1 MKKTILLSVFAFALI
16 SNLNAYE
23 INGDLGV
30 KWTGFKTEKK
40 VAVSG
45 TFNEINLDI
54 KSSENLS
61 EFLKSAKV
69 KINSISLESKNEG
82 RNKSMT
88 STLFSLATAKEIKGA
103 ILEVNETKKTLLL
116 DLTMNEVTKIVP
128 MTYEIIDGNI
138 TAKGTIEILDFNL
151 KGSFLAF
158 AKECA
163 VYHENKSYSDV
174 DIEFTIPFK

>member
-1 MKKTILLSVFAFALI
+1 MKTKLSLSILSLFLVSG
-16 SNLNAYE
+16 LNAYE

-40 VAVSG
+40 APVSG
-45 TFNEINLDI
+45 SFNEIDLNI

-69 KINSISLESKNEG
+69 KINSLSLESKDEG
-82 RNKSMT
+82 RNNSMT
-88 STLFSLATAKEIKGA
+88 STLFSLATAKEIRGS
-103 ILEVNETKKTLLL
+103 ISEVNEDKKTLLL
-116 DLTMNEVTKIVP
+116 DVTMNEVTKAVP
-128 MTYEIIDGNI
+128 MTYSIVDGNI
-138 TAKGTIEILDFNL
+138 TAKGSIEILDYNL

-163 VYHENKSYSDV
+163 ALHENKSFSDV
-174 DIEFTIPFK
+174 NIEFTIPFK

>member
-1 MKKTILLSVFAFALI
+1 MKTKLSLSILSLCLL

-45 TFNEINLDI
+45 SFNEIDLNI

-69 KINSISLESKNEG
+69 KINSLSLESKNEG
-82 RNKSMT
+82 RNHSMT
-88 STLFSLATAKEIKGA
+88 STLFSLVTAKEIKGA
-103 ILEVNETKKTLLL
+103 ITEVNESEKTLLL
-116 DLTMNEVTKIVP
+116 DVTMNQVTKSVP
-128 MTYEIIDGNI
+128 MTYSIVDGNI
-138 TAKGTIEILDFNL
+138 TAKGAIDILDYNL

-163 VYHENKSYSDV
+163 IHHENKSYSDV
-174 DIEFTIPFK
+174 NIEFTIPFK